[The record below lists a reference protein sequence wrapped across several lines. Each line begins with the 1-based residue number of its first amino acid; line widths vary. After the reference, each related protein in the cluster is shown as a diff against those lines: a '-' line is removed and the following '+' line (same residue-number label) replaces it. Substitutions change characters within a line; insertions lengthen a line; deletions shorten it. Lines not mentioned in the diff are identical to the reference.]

1 MHSPLNNS
9 KGFTLIEA
17 MISIL
22 VISIGLL
29 AITRM
34 QISSINGN
42 ATAMNTMRATYATTA
57 LADNLLGLSY
67 EDPLVANGTDTP
79 STEGIYALRYQ
90 VRDVQLYNGQ
100 TIKSIALTTQWT
112 ENGQAKIYQNTIT
125 KIPD

>member
-1 MHSPLNNS
+1 MHRSLNNS

-57 LADNLLGLSY
+57 LADRLLGLSY
-67 EDPLVANGTDTP
+67 DDALVANGTDTP

-90 VRDVQLYNGQ
+90 VRDVRLYNGQ
-100 TIKSIALTTQWT
+100 TMKSIALTTQWT
-112 ENGQAKIYQNTIT
+112 EKGQAKIYQNTIT